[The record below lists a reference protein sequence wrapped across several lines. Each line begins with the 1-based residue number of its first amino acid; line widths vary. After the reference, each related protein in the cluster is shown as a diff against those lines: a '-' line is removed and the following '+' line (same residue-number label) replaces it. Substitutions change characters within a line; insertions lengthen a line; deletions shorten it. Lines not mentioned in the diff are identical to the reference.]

1 MEFIFDLLAEIIM
14 EPIIEGYLLAMTYFT
29 DGSKKLNEDKVRTF
43 VILESI
49 ALFLMFVV
57 GGIKLAES
65 GGASV
70 TGKVLFISSVAVS
83 VVQISLGI
91 ILNRLKKKNNIN

>member
-14 EPIIEGYLLAMTYFT
+14 EPIIEVYFLAMTHFADLT
-29 DGSKKLNEDKVRTF
+29 KKPDEGKVRTF

-70 TGKVLFISSVAVS
+70 TGKVLFISSIAVS

-91 ILNRLKKKNNIN
+91 ILSIIKKIG